1 MNAVAGTPR
10 PTSLERTQRW
20 VISALISAVAAFP
33 TGALIVVTHVV
44 EQDAPSTAAALCV
57 MTGVIGVIA
66 LVAILL
72 VHRRSPF
79 SILLG
84 IGLVP
89 SSCSAIWTFV
99 F

>member
-1 MNAVAGTPR
+1 MTSPR
-10 PTSLERTQRW
+10 ATSLERTQRW
-20 VISALISAVAAFP
+20 VISALICAVAAFP
-33 TGALIVVTHVV
+33 TGALIVVTHLV
-44 EQDAPSTAAALCV
+44 EEDDAATAAALCL

-72 VHRRSPF
+72 VHRRSPLSF
-79 SILLG
+79 LLA

-89 SSCSAIWTFV
+89 ATCSAIWTFG